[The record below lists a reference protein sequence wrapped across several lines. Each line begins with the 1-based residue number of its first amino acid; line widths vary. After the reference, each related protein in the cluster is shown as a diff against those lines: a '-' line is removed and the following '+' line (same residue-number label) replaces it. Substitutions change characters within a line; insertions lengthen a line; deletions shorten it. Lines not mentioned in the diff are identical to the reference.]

1 MSMIRSI
8 AILILVLAVL
18 PWGAFSAVFV
28 HRASVMAQPE
38 TNFTSV
44 EPDQA
49 QFLSAQDDGRGWA
62 IVAPPQ
68 KRCRTAA
75 LIGAA
80 CGPDVALPASGAQ
93 LAPVVATDLVLPA
106 DTPPPIEAAPMN
118 EPDPPRFC

>member
-28 HRASVMAQPE
+28 PRANVMVQPE
-38 TNFTSV
+38 TNFVSV

-49 QFLSAQDDGRGWA
+49 QFLMAQDDGRGLA
-62 IVAPPQ
+62 IIAPQQ
-68 KRCRTAA
+68 KRCRTAT
-75 LIGAA
+75 LIGAS
-80 CGPDVALPASGAQ
+80 CGPDVLLPTTGAQ
-93 LAPVVATDLVLPA
+93 LAPVVATDVVLPA
-106 DTPPPIEAAPMN
+106 DAPPPIEAAPMN